1 MAGHGCCITLA
12 RTLRVSLTSVL
23 NSEASDP
30 LLSVS
35 QLSLSPVLVS
45 VPESS
50 PDVAS
55 LLDAPESTSDPDR
68 SPADDISSSPKGVA

>member
-30 LLSVS
+30 LLSANCHCP
-35 QLSLSPVLVS
+35 L
-45 VPESS
+45 
-50 PDVAS
+50 
-55 LLDAPESTSDPDR
+55 
-68 SPADDISSSPKGVA
+68 G